1 MKDHNG
7 TLEKELENL
16 QNLYINY
23 ILQMQIPINQRA
35 IEALVAKKTIMVILV
50 TPATIIPQN
59 KMSGEDILLKIERV
73 RMKNIDQKMTVPFS
87 NPNKLCSNFSL
98 HI

>member
-1 MKDHNG
+1 LKDHNG

-73 RMKNIDQKMTVPFS
+73 RMRNIDQ
-87 NPNKLCSNFSL
+87 
-98 HI
+98 

>member
-1 MKDHNG
+1 LKDHNG

-73 RMKNIDQKMTVPFS
+73 RMKNIDQ
-87 NPNKLCSNFSL
+87 
-98 HI
+98 

>member
-73 RMKNIDQKMTVPFS
+73 RMKNIDQ
-87 NPNKLCSNFSL
+87 
-98 HI
+98 

>member
-1 MKDHNG
+1 M
-7 TLEKELENL
+7 EKELENL

-73 RMKNIDQKMTVPFS
+73 RMKNIDQ
-87 NPNKLCSNFSL
+87 
-98 HI
+98 

>member
-1 MKDHNG
+1 
-7 TLEKELENL
+7 
-16 QNLYINY
+16 
-23 ILQMQIPINQRA
+23 MQIPINQRA

-73 RMKNIDQKMTVPFS
+73 RMKNIDQ
-87 NPNKLCSNFSL
+87 
-98 HI
+98 

>member
-1 MKDHNG
+1 LKDHNG

-73 RMKNIDQKMTVPFS
+73 RMKNID
-87 NPNKLCSNFSL
+87 
-98 HI
+98 H